1 MPPDVPTRR
10 GRLFAGTSGFAYRA
24 WIGPFYPP
32 GIPAGRL
39 LASYADR
46 LPACELNGTFYR
58 QPSPSAIAAWVAATP
73 PSFRFS
79 VKAHRAASFRAFAR
93 GGDPA
98 GDLGWLTAPLGGFGE
113 RLGAVLFR
121 IPAEVAWDGGRLDA
135 LLDAWPAGLPLVVEA
150 QDASWHRD
158 ETFASL
164 RRHGAV
170 LCATDL
176 DDEEAEPDLRLTGSF
191 LYLRLRRAE
200 YSPAA
205 LDAWAGRIEP
215 FLAAGHDAFVFFR
228 HDDGQAP
235 GRALALLDRLGRD
248 SGPGGA
254 SGASAAGGATGAGDL
269 PGGPQSPA

>member
-1 MPPDVPTRR
+1 MPPDGQSRR
-10 GRLFAGTSGFAYRA
+10 GRLLAGTSGFAYRA

-32 GIPAGRL
+32 GIAAGRL
-39 LASYADR
+39 LTSYADR

-58 QPSPSAIAAWVAATP
+58 QPSPAAIAAWVAATP
-73 PSFRFS
+73 ASFRFS

-98 GDLGWLTAPLGGFGE
+98 GDLGWLAAPLGGFGE

-121 IPAEVAWDGGRLDA
+121 IPAEIGWDGARLDA

-150 QDASWHRD
+150 QDASWQRD

-164 RRHGAV
+164 RRHRAV

-176 DDEEAEPDLRLTGSF
+176 DDAEEPDLRLTGSF
-191 LYLRLRRAE
+191 LYLRLRRTD
-200 YSPAA
+200 YSPEA
-205 LDAWAGRIEP
+205 LDAWAIRLEP

-228 HDDGQAP
+228 HDDGGAP
-235 GRALALLDRLGRD
+235 GRALALLDRLGGADGRP
-248 SGPGGA
+248 SGKA
-254 SGASAAGGATGAGDL
+254 ESL
-269 PGGPQSPA
+269 P